1 MKVFCAVS
9 LLGGILV
16 AVPVSAAQHNIVI
29 SDSLAANADTLIVK
43 HGAQWVGRIAKWRI
57 GDYEV
62 VSSKMGP
69 TTTRTKGN
77 LLRTEAASSST
88 GKFSFVLTNRTTDS
102 ARVNAAHNITVQ
114 SLHDMGLGHGWAI
127 GSHDEVVLD
136 SENGTASITL
146 NGDTT
151 DTWALLVGVT
161 MGDSTAGK
169 YQAVL
174 TNGERRIVISPA
186 SSKTHGRFGLLGSAA
201 GYEFIENGQ
210 SLCALQYFG
219 GTFGNTTLVW
229 MLRSLDARTKLM
241 LAAAMTAVL
250 QMKSME
256 GGP

>member
-1 MKVFCAVS
+1 MKVFCAVT

-43 HGAQWVGRIAKWRI
+43 RGAQGMGRIAKWRI

-77 LLRTEAASSST
+77 PLGTERESSS
-88 GKFSFVLTNRTTDS
+88 GKFSFVLTNKTTDS
-102 ARVNAAHNITVQ
+102 AKVTAAHNVTVQ
-114 SLHDMGLGHGWAI
+114 SLHDVPLVHGWAI
-127 GSHDEVVLD
+127 GLHDEVVLD

-151 DTWALLVGVT
+151 DTWALVVGVR
-161 MGDSTAGK
+161 MRDSTAGK
-169 YQAVL
+169 YQAIL
-174 TNGERRIVISPA
+174 TNGERKIVLSPA
-186 SSKTHGRFGLLGSAA
+186 SSRTRGGFAGLGSAA
-201 GYEFIENGQ
+201 GYEFIENGT

-219 GTFGNTTLVW
+219 GTWGNTTLVW

>member
-9 LLGGILV
+9 LLGAILV

-43 HGAQWVGRIAKWRI
+43 QGAQSGRRIWKWRI

-69 TTTRTKGN
+69 TAMRKRGDRTGAES
-77 LLRTEAASSST
+77 TST
-88 GKFSFVLTNRTTDS
+88 GGFSFVLTNRTADS
-102 ARVNAAHNITVQ
+102 AMVNAVHSITVH
-114 SLHDMGLGHGWAI
+114 SLQDAGQGSGWTLGRHD
-127 GSHDEVVLD
+127 DVVLD
-136 SENGTASITL
+136 SANGAASITL

-151 DTWALLVGVT
+151 DTWALQVGVT
-161 MGDSTAGK
+161 MGDRQAAIYRAALSNGK
-169 YQAVL
+169 
-174 TNGERRIVISPA
+174 RRIVISPA
-186 SSKTHGRFGLLGSAA
+186 SSKTHGRFGVLGSAA
-201 GYEFIENGQ
+201 GYEFSENGQ

-219 GTFGNTTLVW
+219 GKFGNTTLVW
-229 MLRSLDARTKLM
+229 MLRSLDARTKLL

-256 GGP
+256 GGQ